1 MRKRREKQLVIY
13 CARTHMDQ
21 EITCE
26 VRRILED
33 GNLDWDYIMGNPS
46 FYRISPLLLRNL
58 KEVADENT
66 VPRSVMDTLAARYA
80 YIFYR
85 NMQIYDIL
93 REVLERFRD
102 EGIPVILLKGVAL
115 GETVYSDIDLRPPG
129 DIDLLV
135 KKTDLQNAAEIIL
148 EMGYNPADPVEQYRN
163 HHHIPPYVKL
173 DEKLDESIFIEIH
186 HNIAP
191 EPLMSRI
198 RAEELWEG
206 AKTVNIA
213 GIDALVLCPENLIL
227 HLCVHLSSDCFIAGI
242 GNLVDISESV
252 RNYDESI
259 DWDCVVTRSNEFGL
273 GSFTYYPLS
282 LAKDMMGA
290 EVPASALERL
300 KLDPELR
307 PSMVKLLWIVIKRN
321 LSTNHDLRFHTSLC
335 RGLFSTPIIRREIGN
350 VRPAL
355 FHAFD
360 RAFQRCVQK
369 NNLPGV
375 P

>member
-58 KEVADENT
+58 KEIADENT
-66 VPRSVMDTLAARYA
+66 VPRSVMDMLAARYA

-148 EMGYNPADPVEQYRN
+148 EMGYNPAYPMEQYRN
-163 HHHIPPYVKL
+163 QHHIPPYVKL
-173 DEKLDESIFIEIH
+173 DEKLDEPIFIEIH